1 MYNPKIG
8 IGNKY
13 FNNSRDNLTINN
25 KNSAILSLKLFLLL
39 AIFFVSLSLISAAQI
54 NFIRAENS
62 SDFSQGETLIAKL
75 SGNFIDKP
83 ANDNIFFY
91 RGHVRIPM
99 VYEISE
105 MNDDFYIYAMTVGK
119 TSGNYSLSIENVR
132 YMTGAQ

>member
-1 MYNPKIG
+1 MK
-8 IGNKY
+8 KSDT
-13 FNNSRDNLTINN
+13 FNLDNSYTKHNLTVNN
-25 KNSAILSLKLFLLL
+25 QGPSISLKLLFLLL
-39 AIFFVSLSLISAAQI
+39 TIFISTLSLISAAQI